1 LLKEISNIIRE
12 TFPKSITVHTS
23 YPETVAPIEGD
34 PTQLHQVILNLAVN
48 ARDAMPQGGT
58 LRLSASNVNLDE
70 YHAGMAPGIEAGPYV
85 LLEVHDT
92 GTGIPREIIDKI
104 FDPFFTTKEIGVGTG
119 LGLSTVVGIVKSHG
133 GFVNVYSQP
142 GETTFKV
149 FLPVADATE
158 ELEKARPAG
167 PIASGHGEKI
177 LIVDDEPGI
186 REIARALLE
195 KNGYEPIVAE
205 DGPSA
210 LAMFARH
217 PHEFKVVLTDM
228 AMPIIDGVT
237 LIRAMRKIN
246 PNIRA
251 ILSTGREE
259 ECKAHLIKTLGVQ
272 ACLTKPYTRDT
283 LFQILHQVLTSE

>member
-1 LLKEISNIIRE
+1 MTLEEDAWPAMI
-12 TFPKSITVHTS
+12 
-23 YPETVAPIEGD
+23 D
-34 PTQLHQVILNLAVN
+34 PSQLGTALINLAVN
-48 ARDAMPQGGT
+48 ARDAMPQGGMLT
-58 LRLSASNVNLDE
+58 LSVSNVNLDE
-70 YHAGMAPGIEAGPYV
+70 DYAGMAPGIEPGPYV
-85 LLEVHDT
+85 LLQVRDS

-104 FDPFFTTKEIGVGTG
+104 FDPFFTTKDIGVGTG
-119 LGLSTVVGIVKSHG
+119 LGLSTVVGIVKSHD

-142 GETTFKV
+142 GETIFKI
-149 FLPVADATE
+149 FLPAAETARD
-158 ELEKARPAG
+158 LETPRPAG

-195 KNGYEPIVAE
+195 KHGYDPVVAE

-210 LAMFARH
+210 LATFARR

-228 AMPIIDGVT
+228 SMPIIDGLT

-246 PNIRA
+246 PDIKA
-251 ILSTGREE
+251 ILSTGRED
-259 ECKAHLIKTLGVQ
+259 ECQADNIRSLGVQ

-283 LFQILHQVLTSE
+283 LFETLHQVINS